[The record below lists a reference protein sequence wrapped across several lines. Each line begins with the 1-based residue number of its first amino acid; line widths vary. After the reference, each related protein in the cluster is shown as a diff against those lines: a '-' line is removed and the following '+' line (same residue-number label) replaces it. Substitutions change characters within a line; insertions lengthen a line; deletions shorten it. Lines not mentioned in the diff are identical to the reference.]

1 MKSTEK
7 DDVKRKRVL
16 YVCIAILAA
25 AVLVSSTIQFF
36 TTHRIITTQQD
47 IMMGREL
54 EILKTMAEDALKTGD
69 DLSLI
74 AHLCLMEKNRA
85 IHRVSIMDNN
95 GIIRISTNPRL
106 NGSVYSELL
115 LRKYLRPLR
124 GSHAKASYTY
134 SDREG
139 TSITE
144 KAAFMINPFTSEAAG
159 YAVISFRTAALS
171 EQSWRAGMWFLV
183 AACAVILAGGVVILY
198 VGRNSD
204 DIVADI

>member
-7 DDVKRKRVL
+7 VDKNRNRL
-16 YVCIAILAA
+16 FYVCMAVLAA

-36 TTHRIITTQQD
+36 TAHRIITSQQE

-54 EILKTMAEDALKTGD
+54 EILKTMAEDAFKTGD

-106 NGSVYSELL
+106 NGSVYSGLL

-124 GSHAKASYTY
+124 GPHAKTSYTY
-134 SDREG
+134 RDSDGEG
-139 TSITE
+139 TGITE
-144 KAAFMINPFTSEAAG
+144 TAASLINPITSEPAG
-159 YAVISFRTAALS
+159 YAVISFRSAALS

-183 AACAVILAGGVVILY
+183 AACAVILAGIGVILY
-198 VGRNSD
+198 VRRNSGH
-204 DIVADI
+204 